1 MKTIYL
7 SIVAVLG
14 LMFVACGSGEKMIQ
28 GKDLPAEAQQFIST
42 YFPGAKVQLAQKDK
56 EIDGT
61 EYKVKLDN
69 GFALEFD
76 GKGEWKQ
83 VNGTPQSVPASLV
96 PAAITEYVS
105 LNFPEQTIL
114 VIEREKRGYEIIM
127 LDNSELKFDTKGTLT
142 DWDD

>member
-42 YFPGAKVQLAQKDK
+42 YFPGANVQLAQKEK

-96 PAAITEYVS
+96 PATITEYVS

-127 LDNSELKFDTKGTLT
+127 LDNTELKFDTKGTLT